1 MVELEQFLLNPFDYE
16 RGVELFK
23 KHVNNPFLLKIIE
36 KGESSATRNYIETA
50 LRDVIRKSDEHKI
63 KTSSQANT
71 KKRNE
76 TLYRANVKGLQRND
90 QGNGAEVITHLSGL
104 HSSPNHSNSAPVLL
118 GNIGVVRKQAY
129 NQRGHFHGMLH
140 AAKTNEERYAYAS
153 EIMSLQKRIDTLNED
168 LRKMQQNKLPTKTAL
183 QYMTAEQYK
192 HYNALIDSLRRY
204 EKLKREA
211 KTDADREKYAVLC
224 LKKEAEIEKLRL

>member
-1 MVELEQFLLNPFDYE
+1 MVELEQFLLNPFDYD

-23 KHVNNPFLLKIIE
+23 KHINNPFLLKIIE

-63 KTSSQANT
+63 KTKQNSLPQRRENDTRAKYESQFGNDLRNVTKNT
-71 KKRNE
+71 
-76 TLYRANVKGLQRND
+76 AP
-90 QGNGAEVITHLSGL
+90 LSRQ

-140 AAKTNEERYAYAS
+140 AAKTNEERYAYAC
-153 EIMSLQKRIDTLNED
+153 EIISLQKRIDTLNED

-192 HYNALIDSLRRY
+192 HYNSLIESLRRY

-211 KTDADREKYAVLC
+211 KTEAESDKYAVLC
-224 LKKEAEIEKLRL
+224 AKKEAEIQKLRL